1 MDLTSEQVSNSL
13 VNLDKHKEDLEQ
25 LLVVLVR
32 HKDSALQL
40 DLVLKNLKLQCLDQI
55 CQQLN
60 QVNNQE
66 VSLEQVKG

>member
-1 MDLTSEQVSNSL
+1 
-13 VNLDKHKEDLEQ
+13 LEQ